1 MVGKNKFSDRLA
13 YGALLFVVWLTRI
26 LGVRMTNRLLFPVLY
41 FLVAKKR
48 FNFMMDNIMQSLPG
62 KSADE
67 YKVILK
73 NSLRHTLTVML
84 INIAEKKFYSEFV
97 VKNEHLIDDI
107 VKNDEK
113 GAIIVTA
120 HYGNWEALSAFFRS
134 KPELTVGAF
143 YNQPANRYID
153 RFLIRMRKIRLYPAG
168 QGIKKALLK
177 EYKVAR
183 RLMTIVV
190 IDQRPKKHGLK
201 VNLFNRPASI
211 SPVAVKM
218 ALQAQVPIIV
228 VTTPV
233 IDGKTHIHLE
243 KIEINQDQNDSLDK
257 ARKVQNAL
265 QMVMDRLAAAI
276 TCHPEQWMMWSHNF
290 WK

>member
-62 KSADE
+62 KSEDE

-97 VKNEHLIDDI
+97 VKNEHLIDNI

-168 QGIKKALLK
+168 QGVKKALLK

-201 VNLFNRPASI
+201 INLFNRPASI

-218 ALQAQVPIIV
+218 ALQAKVPIIV

-257 ARKVQNAL
+257 ASKVQNAL